1 MRIFFDWILTTL
13 VLYIIIVL
21 MQSAAQAIT
30 RRRAENNG
38 LSFLKRQL
46 SLMRRQRAIYYQ
58 NQIND
63 LYYNTAIKEMFS
75 DYE

>member
-1 MRIFFDWILTTL
+1 MRIFFDWIIITL
-13 VLYIIIVL
+13 VLYTIIALI
-21 MQSAAQAIT
+21 QSAAHAIT

-58 NQIND
+58 NQID
-63 LYYNTAIKEMFS
+63 DIYYNIAIKEMFS
-75 DYE
+75 EYE